1 MVPAPDNILI
11 ELFQVNKNAIPEEYR
26 SYFD

>member
-1 MVPAPDNILI
+1 
-11 ELFQVNKNAIPEEYR
+11 VNKNAIPEEYR